1 MLDQFI
7 GQTLADK
14 YRIDS
19 VLRDDGGGGLG
30 KVYRATHLLMDKPVT
45 VKVLA
50 PALAVDENIV
60 RRFSL
65 EARTV
70 SRIAHPNILN
80 VTDFGTDKTGTTY
93 IVFEGAEG
101 ASLQDAIVRGGA
113 LPFQRAANIARQ
125 IAAALSIAH
134 AGGMIH
140 RGLTGEN
147 ILLTRAAD
155 NAELVKVLDFG
166 AIAEGENDSANDAGS
181 TRNLEYLSP
190 EQNSSVAEADER
202 SDIYSLGVI
211 FYEMLS
217 GEVPYS
223 ADNATDLLLKQAHN
237 PPAPLSAFRD
247 DLPAAVE
254 PIILRALAKN
264 PDLRYQTAAEF
275 TADLDEAANASG
287 ETETIV
293 IPRAASDAHSKN
305 VRNNMWKTAFV
316 ILAGISLLAIS
327 LIYATSSKQTDP
339 ATVLQSDAN
348 GLPVQPLNPATGM
361 NEQGASLL
369 TPYSPETMAN
379 SSMTTVPQPV
389 PNSDG
394 YGDGYNPWARGVPPP
409 GAPPMYQQ
417 IPPGGKMISPDNP
430 NGSIFMP
437 DGTVLVPVPTNANT
451 MSVNANTK
459 PATSNANVKAAPAN
473 TTAPPTATTPTA
485 NAQTPAPPKTPTPAP
500 KPTTPPV
507 KTPPAATDRSAKSGK
522 EQDSQ

>member
-19 VLRDDGGGGLG
+19 VMRVGGGLG

-50 PALAVDENIV
+50 PAFTVDENIV

-80 VTDFGTDKTGTTY
+80 VTDFGTDKTGATY
-93 IVFEGAEG
+93 IVFEDADGAFLRDE
-101 ASLQDAIVRGGA
+101 IIRNGA
-113 LPFQRAANIARQ
+113 LPFERAANIARQ
-125 IAAALSIAH
+125 IAAALVAAH
-134 AGGMIH
+134 AGGTIH

-147 ILLTRAAD
+147 ILLTRAAHG
-155 NAELVKVLDFG
+155 AELVKVMDFG
-166 AIAEGENDSANDAGS
+166 AIAEGENDSANDAAS

-190 EQNSSVAEADER
+190 EQNASVAEADER
-202 SDIYSLGVI
+202 SNIYSLGVI
-211 FYEMLS
+211 FYEMLA
-217 GEVPYS
+217 GEVPYA

-237 PPAPLSAFRD
+237 PPAPLSAFRN
-247 DLPAAVE
+247 DLPAAIE
-254 PIILRALAKN
+254 PLIFRALAKN

-275 TADLDEAANASG
+275 AADLDEAANVSG
-287 ETETIV
+287 ETETVV
-293 IPRAASDAHSKN
+293 ISRAASGAHSKN

-316 ILAGISLLAIS
+316 VLAGISLLAIS

-348 GLPVQPLNPATGM
+348 GLPVQPLNPATGI

-369 TPYSPETMAN
+369 TPYSPEMLAN
-379 SSMTTVPQPV
+379 SNMMTMPQPV
-389 PNSDG
+389 PSSGGDG
-394 YGDGYNPWARGVPPP
+394 FGDGYNPWARGVPPP

-417 IPPGGKMISPDNP
+417 IPPGGQMIDPNNP
-430 NGSIFMP
+430 NSIFMQ
-437 DGTVLVPVPTNANT
+437 DGTVLVPVPVNANT
-451 MSVNANTK
+451 SVNANTK
-459 PATSNANVKAAPAN
+459 QTTANANVKTAPAN
-473 TTAPPTATTPTA
+473 TTAPSATP
-485 NAQTPAPPKTPTPAP
+485 TPAPNPQPSPTKTPVQPAP
-500 KPTTPPV
+500 KPTTPPA
-507 KTPPAATDRSAKSGK
+507 KTPPAPTNRSAQSGK